1 MHARAGGGARAR
13 AWGCA
18 GPRRAAEAGVAGA
31 GRGGCTAA
39 VVSDVRVTGNELD
52 AWGPS
57 RCGSKGFGA
66 VLGCVAAFSGP
77 PSRTQSWT
85 FGTFFLCVWGRR
97 GQPNTAVD
105 AGGFGAS
112 DPTPLWRH
120 WLWSGICLD
129 GVWEAMLAVGMLDL
143 AGVPRYRCVGAY
155 PWGVRGVMH
164 AWARG
169 PMRPLTQLRNLCRDV
184 GGFHAG
190 RGLE

>member
-1 MHARAGGGARAR
+1 MSWTLGGRATVEARALGLC
-13 AWGCA
+13 W
-18 GPRRAAEAGVAGA
+18 VALRPFR
-31 GRGGCTAA
+31 GRHPERSPG
-39 VVSDVRVTGNELD
+39 R
-52 AWGPS
+52 
-57 RCGSKGFGA
+57 
-66 VLGCVAAFSGP
+66 LGL
-77 PSRTQSWT
+77 
-85 FGTFFLCVWGRR
+85 FFLCVWGRR

-184 GGFHAG
+184 GGCHAG